1 MKGGSLSRVRL
12 MTTQMTMVLLRL
24 LVLLLLLMLM
34 TMTNDDSI
42 QDTNDDGGTV
52 VFDTS
57 IAATGDFEIHHD
69 TYDERFIIVLVL
81 EKISKR
87 NTDKQ

>member
-1 MKGGSLSRVRL
+1 
-12 MTTQMTMVLLRL
+12 
-24 LVLLLLLMLM
+24 
-34 TMTNDDSI
+34 
-42 QDTNDDGGTV
+42 V